1 MKLHNPKKI
10 WYNSIVIT
18 ENKGDKMK
26 TKDILRIE
34 RLKRN
39 LTQEDVAKILNIARA
54 SYAQY
59 ETGKNTPTT
68 ESIIKLA
75 ELYRVSTDYL
85 LGLNFTEV
93 LKTGYLQGKEDGE
106 ETAEQIIANLEKPK
120 RVRKKRTT

>member
-1 MKLHNPKKI
+1 
-10 WYNSIVIT
+10 
-18 ENKGDKMK
+18 MK

-39 LTQEDVAKILNIARA
+39 LTQEDIAKYLNIARA

-68 ESIIKLA
+68 ENIIKLA

-85 LGLNFTEV
+85 LNVNFTEI
-93 LKTGYLQGKEDGE
+93 LKTGYLQGKELGE
-106 ETAEQIIANLEKPK
+106 ETGDKIIAK
-120 RVRKKRTT
+120 RVRKKKTT

>member
-1 MKLHNPKKI
+1 
-10 WYNSIVIT
+10 
-18 ENKGDKMK
+18 MK

-59 ETGKNTPTT
+59 ETGKNPPTT

-85 LGLNFTEV
+85 LGVNFTEV
-93 LKTGYLQGKEDGE
+93 LKTGYLQGKEDGK